1 MSLRMQIYNELVNKH
16 SGIRERYMEVHCKQT
31 PFSKINSYFVL
42 LWLNVRY
49 YILKDWTLDYIKIV
63 RENEQKNLKTDVPES
78 LFTTEY
84 SATHILEAVKDY
96 DIISF
101 DIFDTLIF
109 RPFSAPT
116 DLFDY
121 LAEEIGILDFKSVRI
136 VQEWKAR
143 QDKFAVSGSYEVTLE
158 EIWNRIECETGYP
171 AGKGRNLEE
180 ELEQRF
186 CYANPVMQT
195 VFKELQRRKKTI
207 IITSDMYLSEDFLEK
222 LLAQNGYSGIQKL
235 YISSEYT
242 AGKSDGTIYE
252 YVKEDFEKEKIIHI
266 GDNEISDITN
276 AKKAGLA
283 VFYYPNVNK
292 HSKAYRAYDMSLMV
306 GAAYRGIV
314 NNHMY
319 CGNNSYS
326 MEYEYGYI
334 DGGLFV
340 LGYCTFIHDYY
351 KKNGIDK
358 ILFLSRDGDII
369 KQVYNK
375 LYQEDS
381 TEYAYWSR
389 KAATKLMAE
398 DDRHDYFRRFIEHK
412 VNQQYKI
419 AEILEAMELQEL
431 GRELVGLDV
440 SEYLTDSNQSKLRKF
455 IESKWECVIK
465 KYKEQHKAAKR
476 YYEDILTGCK
486 RAVAVDIGWAGSG
499 AMTLRHLV
507 EQEWYIPCEIIG
519 LIAGTN
525 TVHNSEP
532 DASEPFLQSGK
543 LVAYLY
549 SQSHNRDLLKKHD
562 PNKDYNVFWEL
573 LLSSPTPQFSG
584 FQSGNACR
592 EKTED
597 RYLPDLDIT
606 LQFGKYDANQEG
618 IKEIQQGILDFAA
631 DYKEHFKDFPYMF
644 NISGRD
650 AYAPMLVAAS
660 HNEKYL
666 KAIEKKFDLEINV
679 N

>member
-1 MSLRMQIYNELVNKH
+1 M
-16 SGIRERYMEVHCKQT
+16 
-31 PFSKINSYFVL
+31 
-42 LWLNVRY
+42 NVRY

-78 LFTTEY
+78 LFATEY
-84 SATHILEAVKDY
+84 SATHILQAVKDY

-121 LAEEIGILDFKSVRI
+121 LAEQIGILDFKSVRI
-136 VQEWKAR
+136 AQEWKAR

-158 EIWNRIECETGYP
+158 EIWNRIEYETGYP
-171 AGKGRNLEE
+171 ARKGRNLEE

-186 CYANPVMQT
+186 CYANPVMHT

-207 IITSDMYLSEDFLEK
+207 IITSDMYLSEAFLEK

-235 YISSEYT
+235 YISSEYN

-334 DGGLFV
+334 YGGLFV

-381 TEYAYWSR
+381 TEYVYWSR

-412 VNQQYKI
+412 VNQQHKI

-431 GRELVGLDV
+431 DRELVGLDV

-486 RAVAVDIGWAGSG
+486 
-499 AMTLRHLV
+499 
-507 EQEWYIPCEIIG
+507 
-519 LIAGTN
+519 
-525 TVHNSEP
+525 EP
-532 DASEPFLQSGK
+532 
-543 LVAYLY
+543 
-549 SQSHNRDLLKKHD
+549 
-562 PNKDYNVFWEL
+562 
-573 LLSSPTPQFSG
+573 
-584 FQSGNACR
+584 
-592 EKTED
+592 
-597 RYLPDLDIT
+597 
-606 LQFGKYDANQEG
+606 
-618 IKEIQQGILDFAA
+618 
-631 DYKEHFKDFPYMF
+631 
-644 NISGRD
+644 
-650 AYAPMLVAAS
+650 
-660 HNEKYL
+660 
-666 KAIEKKFDLEINV
+666 
-679 N
+679 

>member
-1 MSLRMQIYNELVNKH
+1 MSLRMQIYNKLVNKH

-121 LAEEIGILDFKSVRI
+121 LAEQIGILDFKSVRI
-136 VQEWKAR
+136 AQEWKAR

-334 DGGLFV
+334 YGGLFV

-499 AMTLRHLV
+499 AMALRHLV
-507 EQEWYIPCEIIG
+507 EQEWNIPCEIIG

-525 TVHNSEP
+525 TIYNSEP